1 MAAIDTNL
9 SFALRPAALLRRAA
23 ALLRG
28 LAARLSA
35 PVDPD
40 DARARRDFV
49 LEMIAR
55 NPDAFS
61 SDLDVQVMMQHYPGQ
76 F

>member
-1 MAAIDTNL
+1 MTAIGNTL
-9 SFALRPAALLRRAA
+9 AFALRPAASLRRAA
-23 ALLRG
+23 ALLGG

-40 DARARRDFV
+40 DARARLHFV
-49 LEMIAR
+49 LEMTAR

-61 SDLDVQVMMQHYPGQ
+61 SDLDVHAMMQHYPGRV
-76 F
+76 

>member
-1 MAAIDTNL
+1 MAVIDTNL
-9 SFALRPAALLRRAA
+9 AVALCPAALLRRAG

-35 PVDPD
+35 PAGPD

-49 LEMIAR
+49 LEMTAR
-55 NPDAFS
+55 NPGAFS
-61 SDLDVQVMMQHYPGQ
+61 SDLDVQAMMLR
-76 F
+76 

>member
-9 SFALRPAALLRRAA
+9 AFALRPAASLRRAA
-23 ALLRG
+23 ALLRS
-28 LAARLSA
+28 LATRMSA
-35 PVDPD
+35 PADPD
-40 DARARRDFV
+40 DARTRRDFV
-49 LEMIAR
+49 RETTAR

-61 SDLDVQVMMQHYPGQ
+61 GDLDVQAVMLHYSGQ